1 MMISQFQIRDADVI
15 PLTLQIQLPQVM
27 QGSPPCTGR
36 NPLLIHPTNTPN
48 EVSSQLV
55 EQAFDQERA
64 CWIGQGRQALQHQRG
79 QFEVAPQQYE
89 EANRQQLHHAV
100 EHANTT
106 ANVELTQ
113 GVQTLASS
121 SEARFSTQPR
131 QLLSRLS
138 TEATAPTWATLV
150 AQRTRMAEHPSSET

>member
-1 MMISQFQIRDADVI
+1 MV
-15 PLTLQIQLPQVM
+15 
-27 QGSPPCTGR
+27 
-36 NPLLIHPTNTPN
+36 
-48 EVSSQLV
+48 
-55 EQAFDQERA
+55 QAFDQERA

-79 QFEVAPQQYE
+79 QLEVAAQQYE

-121 SEARFSTQPR
+121 SEARFSTHPR

-138 TEATAPTWATLV
+138 TEPTQVLEDQRQILV
-150 AQRTRMAEHPSSET
+150 REALAEITMREEQSQIIHEGARGGLRQELRASQQALTVNAYA